1 MSDFREMLFSK
12 TIEPKNWQELQAKDE
27 AMQKEIDDQL
37 EEVGMS
43 RSDDDDYQNT
53 GMSRSDFY
61 SGSTY

>member
-1 MSDFREMLFSK
+1 MSNFREMLFSK

-37 EEVGMS
+37 TE
-43 RSDDDDYQNT
+43 DDDYQDT

-61 SGSTY
+61 SGGTF